1 MPSPNPAG
9 CPQIS
14 LSKGCSLVGPARSGA
29 LALELHRQRCTAAP
43 ASKSFRFFP
52 LSSSPPNASDRLP
65 GGCPAEVRASPFGR
79 TTSYFSC
86 RAQATL
92 TARRDPRGPP
102 RLCVCRVRG
111 CFCGSARPIH
121 SLRLLFVSRTD
132 SSARIDAWEKLIAAC
147 SCCSRAP
154 LQLPCPADAPG
165 NRGGGP
171 CGSQLLLATECR
183 RAESRI
189 QALFFFLFWQRLSEI
204 SF

>member
-1 MPSPNPAG
+1 MPVTGSQEAAQLRYEHRPSDAQLP
-9 CPQIS
+9 IS
-14 LSKGCSLVGPARSGA
+14 
-29 LALELHRQRCTAAP
+29 
-43 ASKSFRFFP
+43 
-52 LSSSPPNASDRLP
+52 
-65 GGCPAEVRASPFGR
+65 PAE
-79 TTSYFSC
+79 
-86 RAQATL
+86 L
-92 TARRDPRGPP
+92 KPRLQHGGTHGDPP

-165 NRGGGP
+165 NRGGVP

-189 QALFFFLFWQRLSEI
+189 QALFFFLFGKDGVKFLFSRDLLSPSPAAWPGQVGDTIDRLLSI
-204 SF
+204 Q